1 MDRAESDHAAYVVGV
16 DFGTLSG
23 RAVVVRVSD
32 GEELAVAVGR
42 VPARGHGRS
51 APVGPCACRPTGRCR
66 CPRTTATSCAT
77 VVPAAVASAG
87 IDPADV
93 IGLATDFTACTMIPV
108 LARRYATERGRRLR
122 RPSSRVREAVEAP
135 RGTGAGR
142 PDQPSWPS
150 ERCEP
155 WLPRYGGSIS
165 SEWEFAKA
173 LELYEDDRQVYDA
186 MDAWVEAAD
195 WIVWQLTGTYI
206 AQHLLGGLQ
215 GHPPGRG
222 VPLT

>member
-1 MDRAESDHAAYVVGV
+1 M
-16 DFGTLSG
+16 
-23 RAVVVRVSD
+23 
-32 GEELAVAVGR
+32 
-42 VPARGHGRS
+42 PADYRD
-51 APVGPCACRPTGRCR
+51 VL
-66 CPRTTATSCAT
+66 AT

-108 LARRYATERGRRLR
+108 LDDGTPLNEVDGYAD
-122 RPSSRVREAVEAP
+122 RPHAYVKLWKHHAAQAQADRINQLAE
-135 RGTGAGR
+135 
-142 PDQPSWPS
+142 

-195 WIVWQLTGTYI
+195 WIVWQLHRDLH
-206 AQHLLGGLQ
+206 AQHLLGRLQ
-215 GHPPGRG
+215 GHPPGR
-222 VPLT
+222 